1 MVSDESRSSS
11 ARKERLSLLLRQ
23 REGEAERLRLQSSL
37 ESISTAEWRL
47 LSLSDTDVVGPE
59 LFAAVRAAREDDR
72 LLTKTELA
80 VSEFENDFRRV
91 LADWPESH
99 TILVALSNFS
109 QIGLLEIGVDSLILI
124 AHRLIDFDRDSM
136 VAVSKD
142 MSRGVIAQRFEYDRD
157 VSYQLEYWKP

>member
-1 MVSDESRSSS
+1 
-11 ARKERLSLLLRQ
+11 
-23 REGEAERLRLQSSL
+23 
-37 ESISTAEWRL
+37 
-47 LSLSDTDVVGPE
+47 VGPE